1 MPLKD
6 EDPDLLY
13 YSYYKYSL
21 IAIQVLYSFKNLLA
35 IIKHINKY
43 YLLIFIKKLITKI

>member
-6 EDPDLLY
+6 EDPGLLY

-21 IAIQVLYSFKNLLA
+21 IAIRALYNFKSLSA

-43 YLLIFIKKLITKI
+43 YLLISIKKTCY